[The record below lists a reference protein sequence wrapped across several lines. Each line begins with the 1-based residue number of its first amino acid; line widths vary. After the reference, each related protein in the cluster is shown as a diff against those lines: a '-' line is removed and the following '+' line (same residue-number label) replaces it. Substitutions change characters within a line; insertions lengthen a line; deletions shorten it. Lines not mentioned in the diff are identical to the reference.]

1 MSRGFPSAKEGE
13 RLEEKIWKPGFKS
26 QYLKAMSSLA
36 LRGHFRLVRC
46 QKTATEILAFI
57 AMFFFCGIAL
67 AHDIGVSKTELHEL
81 SGNKYTLRVLTGAL
95 SEATF
100 PAPKLPEGFWF
111 TANPRGNQAGP
122 WKFFEFRGERTLTA
136 EDILR
141 LPWRRDGVMI
151 NVVWADGS
159 EVRGLF
165 KNEAGIINLPMNELR
180 AGSGPW
186 WAASKR
192 YLFLGFEHILEG
204 FDHLLFVLALMILV
218 RNGWMLVKTI
228 TAFTA
233 AHSITLGLAT
243 FGYVKLPSG
252 PVETVI
258 ALSIVFLCVEIVH
271 AAQGRV
277 SLTHRYPWIIA
288 FAFGLLHGL
297 GFAGAL
303 SEIGLARGEIP
314 IALLFF
320 NIGVELGQLTFV
332 FAILMAVKTI
342 SMIGVCFPRRVELV
356 PTYLIGALAMYW
368 TLERSAAIVAL

>member
-1 MSRGFPSAKEGE
+1 MIRGIPSAKECR
-13 RLEEKIWKPGFKS
+13 RLEENIWKPRFKL
-26 QYLKAMSSLA
+26 QYLKAKFALA
-36 LRGHFRLVRC
+36 LRHQFLLVRC
-46 QKTATEILAFI
+46 QKTAAGIFAFT

-81 SGNKYTLRVLTGAL
+81 SGNKYTLRVLSGAL
-95 SEATF
+95 PEATF
-100 PAPKLPEGFWF
+100 PAPELPEGFWF
-111 TANPRGNQAGP
+111 TANPRGTQAGP
-122 WKFFEFRGERTLTA
+122 WKFFEFSGERTLTA
-136 EDILR
+136 EDTLR

-165 KNEAGIINLPMNELR
+165 KNESGSINLPMNELR
-180 AGSGPW
+180 AGSGSW

-204 FDHLLFVLALMILV
+204 LDHLLFVLALMILV

-228 TAFTA
+228 TAFTV

-252 PVETVI
+252 PVETAI

-277 SLTHRYPWIIA
+277 SLTYRFPWIIA

-303 SEIGLARGEIP
+303 SEIGLAPGEIP

-332 FAILMAVKTI
+332 FAILIAVKMI
-342 SMIGVCFPRRVELV
+342 SMIGVRFPRRLELV
-356 PTYLIGALAMYW
+356 PTYLIGAVAMYW
-368 TLERSAAIVAL
+368 TLERSIAIVGF